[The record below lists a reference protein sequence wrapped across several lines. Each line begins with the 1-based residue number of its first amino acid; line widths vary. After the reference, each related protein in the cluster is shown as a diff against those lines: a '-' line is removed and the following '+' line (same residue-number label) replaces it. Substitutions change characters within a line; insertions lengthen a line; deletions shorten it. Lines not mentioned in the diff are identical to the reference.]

1 MTLIKDKKKFFSYSL
16 LIIFGVFVG
25 LAVLFSEVFQTPVKN
40 SIEIAQNVKL
50 FKLNYLDQ
58 FSKITLKNKSGEF
71 VFEKNNDNQISPW
84 KMISPRQITASSIFI
99 DKLYSSLTSANV
111 KKIYSPD
118 QINMINFSL
127 TKPTATLLLTDSNN
141 KTLEISIGLLNTIDH
156 STYIKLN
163 DRQGIY
169 HIDAPTVPL
178 ENATLLDL
186 IESKIITIDQ
196 DSILSFKI
204 FQGRKAGKA
213 FVEMTKEG
221 TIWKNNN
228 GEAIPPQKLDDYLQ
242 DLAGLKSS
250 FILDELTDTQ
260 KRQISN
266 LTKKPEYTLSID
278 DNKQNTIDY
287 NISSPFKELSGIDLK
302 NESYFLITISNNSTA
317 YIVKKQF
324 FDLFEIKPDKFKP

>member
-1 MTLIKDKKKFFSYSL
+1 
-16 LIIFGVFVG
+16 
-25 LAVLFSEVFQTPVKN
+25 
-40 SIEIAQNVKL
+40 
-50 FKLNYLDQ
+50 
-58 FSKITLKNKSGEF
+58 
-71 VFEKNNDNQISPW
+71 
-84 KMISPRQITASSIFI
+84 
-99 DKLYSSLTSANV
+99 
-111 KKIYSPD
+111 
-118 QINMINFSL
+118 MINFSL